1 MMNYRHPNDNLM
13 LVLLI
18 AKLMLIQANL
28 WRTELSNE
36 IKFNLS
42 GVYATNPD
50 PNPNPRE
57 SAWNCS

>member
-1 MMNYRHPNDNLM
+1 
-13 LVLLI
+13 
-18 AKLMLIQANL
+18 MLIQANL

-42 GVYATNPD
+42 GVYATNPN